1 LTSETV
7 LRTSAGVA
15 RTSPL
20 EGFDFEPHRCFACGE
35 LNEHGLQLQLH
46 ATREG
51 CWTELELDPRF
62 QGWESVAHGGI
73 VTTLLD
79 EVMAWSVI
87 GGDTWGVT
95 ARLNI
100 SFRKP
105 VPVGVPIRAEGWVT
119 EDRRRTFRTAGR
131 VIEVATGTVL
141 AEGEG
146 TFVAAPPEQLAL
158 MQSRYRLR
166 RSPDGELQR
175 EVAADTTEGVDPTE
189 MDSRAIDP
197 DATDPGVFS

>member
-1 LTSETV
+1 MTSDVT
-7 LRTSAGVA
+7 A
-15 RTSPL
+15 RPSPL
-20 EGFDFEPHRCFACGE
+20 ADYVFEPHRCFACGE
-35 LNEHGLQLQLH
+35 LNEHGLRLELH
-46 ATREG
+46 ATSAG
-51 CWTELELDPRF
+51 CWTELTLDPRF

-87 GGDTWGVT
+87 GRDMWGVT

-105 VPVGVPIRAEGWVT
+105 VPVGAPIRAEGWVV

-131 VIEVATGTVL
+131 VIDRVTGTVL
-141 AEGEG
+141 AEAEG

-158 MQSRYRLR
+158 LKSRYRLR
-166 RSPDGELQR
+166 RSADGELHR
-175 EVAADTTEGVDPTE
+175 DVTDGDASVGEAIAGNMTDTVDPGAL
-189 MDSRAIDP
+189 S
-197 DATDPGVFS
+197 

>member
-1 LTSETV
+1 MTSDLAT
-7 LRTSAGVA
+7 RRSPVA
-15 RTSPL
+15 
-20 EGFDFEPHRCFACGE
+20 DYVFEPHRCFACGE
-35 LNEHGLQLQLH
+35 LNEHGLRLQLH
-46 ATREG
+46 ATNDG
-51 CWTELELDPRF
+51 CWAELTLDPRF

-87 GGDTWGVT
+87 GRDTWGFT

-105 VPVGVPIRAEGWVT
+105 VPIGVPIRAEGWVV

-131 VIEVATGTVL
+131 VIDVATGTVL

-158 MQSRYRLR
+158 LKSRYRLR
-166 RSPDGELQR
+166 RSDDGELHR
-175 EVAADTTEGVDPTE
+175 EPRDATVRSDEGAAETTDPVDPG
-189 MDSRAIDP
+189 A
-197 DATDPGVFS
+197 FS